1 MRAGAVKHVL
11 PISWTEAGGRGSV
24 GGIPAADLAA
34 RFGTPLV
41 VVDERHLEA
50 RLAAFRSAFGPGA
63 ELTYAGKA
71 FLCGALVRL
80 LAREGWFVDV
90 VSGGELE
97 LVAAAADF
105 VAPLRDCFT
114 ETAELDLGGGLAA
127 PYRADERVPSPRRY
141 AEALRTGLREARA
154 SGSARTGSSSS
165 PAAR

>member
-41 VVDERHLEA
+41 VVDERHIEA

-97 LVAAAADF
+97 LVRRAGFPMDRVLLHGNAKSA
-105 VAPLRDCFT
+105 
-114 ETAELDLGGGLAA
+114 AELERAIALGAGRIVIDHPASRRS
-127 PYRADERVPSPRRY
+127 RAR
-141 AEALRTGLREARA
+141 
-154 SGSARTGSSSS
+154 
-165 PAAR
+165 